1 LKPFRSETEQ
11 KYAVLVNQ
19 ADRWEV
25 WRRLQELDIPCWCES
40 NQPLTVEIKDVIA
53 AIQLWSVTQRL
64 KISRQDSIRMLES
77 CLRLRA

>member
-11 KYAVLVNQ
+11 KYVVVVNR

-25 WRRLQELDIPCWCES
+25 FRRLQELDIPCWCES

-53 AIQLWSVTQRL
+53 AVQLWSVTRQL
-64 KISRQDSIRMLES
+64 TISRQDSIWMLES